1 MAEITAAMVKELRTA
16 TDAPMMDCK
25 KALTESEGDMEKA
38 VEILRDRGIAKS
50 AKKAD
55 RVAAE
60 GSIGL
65 KIAEDFSKATLVEVN
80 SETDFVAKNDGFKDL
95 VAKSV
100 TQAYTQNCDSVEALR
115 ETELD
120 GKSFALVF
128 DESVAKIGE
137 KIEVRRMATLSG
149 DANTVVNGYVHSNTR
164 IGVIVAIEC
173 DSEKTAKALVDITK
187 NVAMHASAMKPTT
200 LSYKDFDAAYVE
212 SETIGRI
219 EAIKNENEELA
230 RLKKPLKNVPQFIS
244 MAQLT
249 PEVLA
254 EAETNIKAELK
265 AQGKPEQIWDKI
277 VPGQLA
283 RFIDDNSTLDK
294 EQALVDQNYVMNDKL
309 TVAQA
314 VEEAAKA
321 AGGSAK
327 ISAFFR
333 LEVGEGLEKKV
344 DDFAAEVAAQMA

>member
-1 MAEITAAMVKELRTA
+1 MAEITAAMVKDLRAA

-25 KALTESEGDMEKA
+25 KALTEADGNMEKA

-95 VAKSV
+95 VSKSV
-100 TQAYTQNCDSVEALR
+100 TQAYAQDCDTVEALR
-115 ETELD
+115 ETELE
-120 GKSFALVF
+120 GKSFGLVF
-128 DESVAKIGE
+128 DEAVAKIGE
-137 KIEVRRMATLSG
+137 KIEVRRMATLAG
-149 DANTVVNGYVHSNTR
+149 NANTVVNGYVHSNTR

-173 DSEKTAKALVDITK
+173 DSEKTAKAMSDMAK

-200 LSYKDFDAAYVE
+200 LSYKDFDAAYVA

-254 EAETNIKAELK
+254 EAEANIKAELK

-314 VEEAAKA
+314 VEEAGKA